1 MQTILDLIVDVLSQP
16 AILVALIAFI
26 GLVVQKKP
34 VSVVT
39 SGTIKTILGFFS
51 IKCWRRCGC
60 AIIRTI
66 RKDFPT
72 CIRSPRGRSKQ

>member
-39 SGTIKTILGFFS
+39 SGTIKTILGF
-51 IKCWRRCGC
+51 
-60 AIIRTI
+60 
-66 RKDFPT
+66 
-72 CIRSPRGRSKQ
+72 